1 MTETREER
9 RAAWGASA
17 DGRDGEKNV
26 AALCCYRKTFRFA
39 TKRSEKARNDAFTS
53 PPRGPGPTARAV
65 GSRRFGPR
73 PGAPHL
79 GSARFGYRV
88 RGRDVRVAR
97 CSMPAPARSAT
108 EVSPLA
114 IVVALVAVNLAGK
127 AGDALAALLVETR
140 PLTLLALN
148 ANDAHMALTAGHTP
162 FAPYVIVSLLRRLL
176 EDPLYYHLGA
186 TRFASAVRVLD
197 RTSPGILRKIEASKP
212 WFERFSVLA
221 VILEP
226 GAVVCLLAGWSKM
239 RAATFWSVNVFG
251 TLARVLL
258 VRRIG
263 IRVSEWSA
271 FAKASKF
278 AQANRRVIAV
288 TGFAIATAAAVSVL
302 RGLKKAYAAENA
314 RSSRKHLRRRES
326 FR

>member
-1 MTETREER
+1 
-9 RAAWGASA
+9 
-17 DGRDGEKNV
+17 
-26 AALCCYRKTFRFA
+26 
-39 TKRSEKARNDAFTS
+39 
-53 PPRGPGPTARAV
+53 
-65 GSRRFGPR
+65 
-73 PGAPHL
+73 
-79 GSARFGYRV
+79 
-88 RGRDVRVAR
+88 
-97 CSMPAPARSAT
+97 MPAPATSD
-108 EVSPLA
+108 VSPLA
-114 IVVALVAVNLAGK
+114 LVVALVVVNLAGK
-127 AGDALAALLVETR
+127 AGDALAAVLVESR

-162 FAPYVIVSLLRRLL
+162 FVPYVVVCVCRRLL

-186 TRFASAVRVLD
+186 TRFAGAVRVLD
-197 RTSPGILRKIEASKP
+197 DASPGTRRKLEASKP
-212 WFERFSVLA
+212 WFERFSILA
-221 VILEP
+221 VALEP

-263 IRVSEWSA
+263 VRVAEWSA

-302 RGLKKAYAAENA
+302 RGLKRAYAAENA